1 MSDMYEL
8 PHQEEFIEMDFAPD
22 YDGPGSRAAYE
33 EFIDRM
39 IQYDYNQTVRHIPNW
54 HNECQKKWNGPDID
68 KKKIRVEQRYA
79 ICAGFH
85 HNNIPVDL
93 CRWVAA
99 FAVPRSKVYSYM
111 PKSERVKPS
120 RQIHLYNP
128 NK

>member
-1 MSDMYEL
+1 MSEIYEL
-8 PHQEEFIEMDFAPD
+8 PNEEELFEM
-22 YDGPGSRAAYE
+22 AAASGYHVPTQNE
-33 EFIDRM
+33 FEDFIDRM
-39 IQYDYNQTVRHIPNW
+39 THYNYNDTVRDIPNW
-54 HNECQKKWNGPDID
+54 HNECHKKWSGPDID
-68 KKKIRVEQRYA
+68 KKRMRNEQRYA